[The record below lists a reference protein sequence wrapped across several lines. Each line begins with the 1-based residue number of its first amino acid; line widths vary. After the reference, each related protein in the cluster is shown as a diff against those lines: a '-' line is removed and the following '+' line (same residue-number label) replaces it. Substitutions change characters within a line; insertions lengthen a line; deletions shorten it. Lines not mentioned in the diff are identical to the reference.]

1 MQHFQSIVAMLR
13 FNKALDLLC
22 QVPLLFLTN
31 QIPLFRHGI
40 AMRLLNVI
48 MKNIVNGG
56 PSFANIHLSLHS
68 NKIKIIRLIE
78 AKDTKIKSPVLR
90 DFHIKFFSSYSL
102 LFFASFELPKTF
114 KVLEGA
120 NFQRPRWLTTAALR
134 SINFVEDLGNVES
147 HGQNFYF
154 CGPCFKTLMTMRLGR
169 QLQHSWQNA
178 ARL

>member
-1 MQHFQSIVAMLR
+1 
-13 FNKALDLLC
+13 
-22 QVPLLFLTN
+22 
-31 QIPLFRHGI
+31 
-40 AMRLLNVI
+40 MRLLNVI

-120 NFQRPRWLTTAALR
+120 NF
-134 SINFVEDLGNVES
+134 
-147 HGQNFYF
+147 
-154 CGPCFKTLMTMRLGR
+154 
-169 QLQHSWQNA
+169 
-178 ARL
+178 